1 MGYGTTRALADGS
14 GYRNTLKGGV
24 EIRISTKEIERRA
37 RRLRDQMP
45 ALRARA
51 FKTQMKTILGQM
63 KKAMRQGGGV
73 YGVPK
78 YADFEQF
85 TKDLRA
91 ATGQSG
97 RMGGKLADD
106 HVFRYDALTPFS
118 SARPKVRIG
127 WIEGLTNSAL
137 KFQLGTG
144 NSPDPFTVAHTRH
157 YWHKVLATE
166 DLPSSYLHKER
177 QLIVPFERHVHE
189 NLQKWIDG
197 YVRKTLAH
205 QIAKEMR
212 KAS

>member
-1 MGYGTTRALADGS
+1 MGYGSTKALADGS
-14 GYRNTLKGGV
+14 GYRNTIKCGV

-45 ALRARA
+45 AIRARA

-73 YGVPK
+73 YGVQK
-78 YADFEQF
+78 FADYEQF
-85 TKDLRA
+85 TKDLRS
-91 ATGQSG
+91 ATGKNG
-97 RMGGKLADD
+97 RMGGRLADD

-127 WIEGLTNSAL
+127 WLEQMTESAL
-137 KFQLGTG
+137 NFQIGKG
-144 NSPDPFTVAHTRH
+144 NSTDPFTVANNRH

-166 DLPSSYLHKER
+166 TLPSAYVHKER

-197 YVRKTLAH
+197 YVKKTLAH